1 MSNNSGRIFV
11 LDVANDGPM
20 YILVSLYNGNTE
32 PEQSKILE
40 ILSKIS
46 KVFQDIS
53 EKKYLFFD
61 QKLEYVGGNPILKKL
76 AVIKVIELKES
87 LNFKKYARIGYK
99 C

>member
-1 MSNNSGRIFV
+1 MAEF
-11 LDVANDGPM
+11 LYWMLPM
-20 YILVSLYNGNTE
+20 YILVNLYNGNTE

-87 LNFKKYARIGYK
+87 LNFKQYARIGYK